1 MSLYHRC
8 FSNILLGKI
17 NYLVSHK
24 SNIGRKWV
32 DESGRQYPDMASEIN
47 VLIFVDLYLIAV
59 NLNSKGI
66 DEVSWCASNPV
77 CIYLFKND
85 EGSTGIAKI

>member
-1 MSLYHRC
+1 
-8 FSNILLGKI
+8 
-17 NYLVSHK
+17 
-24 SNIGRKWV
+24 
-32 DESGRQYPDMASEIN
+32 MASEIN